1 MLVGAMNTMNTMCA
15 VAFVAPLDEI
25 RPDDLFKEVFALAGG
40 RDAGQRDDT
49 QEGEPSEPHG
59 SAAHAREPEVIGSVC
74 HSLYEN
80 VL

>member
-1 MLVGAMNTMNTMCA
+1 MLVGAA
-15 VAFVAPLDEI
+15 GSVAFVAPLDEI
-25 RPDDLFKEVFALAGG
+25 RPDDLLEEVLAFAGG
-40 RDAGQRDDT
+40 RDAGQRDDA

-59 SAAHAREPEVIGSVC
+59 SAAHAKAPDVIRSVC